1 LGFEYYMSPGD
12 GDGGGIP
19 LWDMSPGDGDGDG
32 IPLWDMS
39 AQLGKTT
46 MPRREKMSAVDTAWL
61 RMDRPTNLM
70 MILGVMVFSR
80 RMDFDRLRNTIAAR
94 LVARYRRFRQCAV
107 QEVGGAFWEDDPDF
121 DIDAHLRRRALPR
134 GSGKVALQALAGELA
149 VQPLNP
155 GKPLWRFDLI
165 EDYEG
170 GSAMVVRIHHSIAD
184 GIALVGVVLSLTDPS
199 PEAPP
204 QMAPQ
209 ALRDDEGDGDE
220 PSRGLLETLAESL
233 GTAFHAGSDLGS
245 KALTLAQD
253 TDRLQTY
260 GHYGIGLLAELAK
273 LLAMPPDSPTRLKG
287 HTGTVKRVAWAE
299 PLPLTEVKAL
309 GKALGCSVNDV
320 LLSTVAGAIRA
331 YLKQK
336 GENVDGIEV
345 RAMVPVNLRSAGDEG
360 TLGNRFGL
368 VTLSLPIWEGNPFAR
383 LFLVRE
389 RMDELKHSFQPPLT
403 LGLLAAVGLAP
414 KLVQQAF
421 LDMLA
426 AKASAVMTNVPGPKE
441 PLYLAGNRLDQC
453 MFWVPQSGDIGVG
466 VSILSYNDAVQFSLI
481 SDRHFIPD
489 PETVTPL
496 FAAEFE
502 KMLLALLM
510 LEWDRPLDPI
520 LAEEQLFG
528 RRVTGVPAPRKPA
541 RRKAAPKS
549 SAAAVSPAP
558 SAGDTG
564 SGSAGDM
571 TSGPTTARRIPK
583 RFRK

>member
-1 LGFEYYMSPGD
+1 
-12 GDGGGIP
+12 
-19 LWDMSPGDGDGDG
+19 
-32 IPLWDMS
+32 
-39 AQLGKTT
+39 

-61 RMDRPTNLM
+61 HMDRPTNLM
-70 MILGVMVFSR
+70 MILGVMVFAE
-80 RMDFDRLRNTIAAR
+80 RMDFTRLRSTVKAR
-94 LVARYRRFRQCAV
+94 LVHPYRRFRQCAV
-107 QEVGGAFWEDDPDF
+107 EEVGGAFWQDDPDF
-121 DIDAHLRRRALPR
+121 DIDAHLRRRALPG
-134 GSGKVALQALAGELA
+134 GSGKAALQALAGELA

-184 GIALVGVVLSLTDPS
+184 GIALVGVVLSLTDQS
-199 PEAPP
+199 PHAPP
-204 QMAPQ
+204 QKPPPSFS
-209 ALRDDEGDGDE
+209 GDE
-220 PSRGLLETLAESL
+220 DESDLPSRGLLETLAEAL
-233 GTAFHAGSDLGS
+233 GSAFHTGSDLGS

-253 TDRLQTY
+253 PDRLQTY

-299 PLPLTEVKAL
+299 PMPLGEVKAL
-309 GKALGCSVNDV
+309 GRVLGCSINDV
-320 LLSTVAGAIRA
+320 LLSAVAGAFRA
-331 YLKQK
+331 YLQQK
-336 GENVDGIEV
+336 GESVDGVEV

-368 VTLSLPIWEGNPFAR
+368 VTLSLPLWEANPFAR

-389 RMDELKHSFQPPLT
+389 RMNELKHSFQPPLT
-403 LGLLAAVGLAP
+403 LGVLAAVGLAP

-441 PLYLAGNRLDQC
+441 PLYLAGARVNQC

-466 VSILSYNDAVQFSLI
+466 VSILSYNGAVQFSLI
-481 SDRHFIPD
+481 SDHHFIPD

-510 LEWDRPLDPI
+510 LEWDRPIDPI
-520 LAEEQLFG
+520 LAEEKLFG
-528 RRVTGVPAPRKPA
+528 RRITGDSARRKPA
-541 RRKAAPKS
+541 RRKATPKS
-549 SAAAVSPAP
+549 SATAAVSPKGTSFRASP
-558 SAGDTG
+558 AASAGDTG
-564 SGSAGDM
+564 SARDK
-571 TSGPTTARRIPK
+571 PPEATTARRIPK

>member
-1 LGFEYYMSPGD
+1 
-12 GDGGGIP
+12 
-19 LWDMSPGDGDGDG
+19 
-32 IPLWDMS
+32 
-39 AQLGKTT
+39 

-61 RMDRPTNLM
+61 HMDRPTNLM
-70 MILGVMVFSR
+70 MILGVMVFAE
-80 RMDFDRLRNTIAAR
+80 RMDFTRLRSTVEAR
-94 LVARYRRFRQCAV
+94 LVHPYRRFRQCAV
-107 QEVGGAFWEDDPDF
+107 EEVGGAFWQDDPDF
-121 DIDAHLRRRALPR
+121 DIDAHLRRRALP
-134 GSGKVALQALAGELA
+134 GSSGKAALQALAGELA
-149 VQPLNP
+149 VQPLNS

-184 GIALVGVVLSLTDPS
+184 GIALVGVVLSLTDQS
-199 PEAPP
+199 PHAPP
-204 QMAPQ
+204 QKPPPSFS
-209 ALRDDEGDGDE
+209 GDE
-220 PSRGLLETLAESL
+220 DESDLPSRGLLETLAEAL
-233 GTAFHAGSDLGS
+233 GSAFHTGSDLGS

-253 TDRLQTY
+253 PDRLQTY

-299 PLPLTEVKAL
+299 PMPLGEVKAL
-309 GKALGCSVNDV
+309 GRALGCSINDV
-320 LLSTVAGAIRA
+320 LLSAVAGAFRA
-331 YLKQK
+331 YLQQK
-336 GENVDGIEV
+336 GESVDGVEV

-368 VTLSLPIWEGNPFAR
+368 VTLSLPLWEANPFAR

-389 RMDELKHSFQPPLT
+389 RMNELKHSFQPPLT
-403 LGLLAAVGLAP
+403 LGVLAAVGLAP

-441 PLYLAGNRLDQC
+441 PLYLAGARVDQC
-453 MFWVPQSGDIGVG
+453 MFWVPQSGDIGIG

-489 PETVTPL
+489 PEAVTPL

-510 LEWDRPLDPI
+510 LEWDRPIDPI
-520 LAEEQLFG
+520 LAEEKLFG
-528 RRVTGVPAPRKPA
+528 RRITGDSATRKPA
-541 RRKAAPKS
+541 RRKATPKS
-549 SAAAVSPAP
+549 SATAAVSPKGTSFRASP
-558 SAGDTG
+558 AASAGDTG
-564 SGSAGDM
+564 SAGDK
-571 TSGPTTARRIPK
+571 PPEATTARRIPK